1 MSSMKTLLSVAGA
14 LLVSSIMFTPMAQAA
29 TYQLAENQPPEYP
42 TTIGDREF
50 AKLVKERTNG
60 RIVIDVYDS
69 AQLFDEKSSIEA
81 LQMGG
86 LAFTRVNAQPLAEFT
101 KILGVLSLPY
111 VFRDEDHLW
120 KVLNG
125 PVGEELFVEME
136 SNGIIGLA
144 YYDSGSRH
152 FYNNKREIKT
162 PADMKDLKIRVQ
174 QSKLMTGLVAS
185 LGASATPMAY
195 GEVFTGLQSGVID
208 GAENNWPSYFST
220 SHYEVAPFYTLD
232 FHTRTP
238 EILCM
243 SKAVWSKLSADDRKI
258 VKEAAIESQ
267 AKQREA
273 WKTYEAKAM
282 QAIRDSGKVTITEV
296 TDFTPWKEAVKS
308 VYEET
313 DLGPKKAAFL
323 KKIADVQ

>member
-1 MSSMKTLLSVAGA
+1 MSYMKALFSVAGA
-14 LLVSSIMFTPMAQAA
+14 LLISGIIFTPMSQAA

-50 AKLVKERTNG
+50 AKLVKERTDG
-60 RIVIDVYDS
+60 RIAIDVYDS

-86 LAFTRVNAQPLAEFT
+86 LAFARVNAQPLSEFT
-101 KILGVLSLPY
+101 RILGVLSLPY

-125 PVGEELFVEME
+125 SVGEELFAEME
-136 SNGIIGLA
+136 SNGIIGLT

-162 PADMKDLKIRVQ
+162 PADMKNLKIRVQ
-174 QSKLMTGLVAS
+174 QSKLMMGLVGA

-232 FHTRTP
+232 YHTRTP

-243 SKAVWSKLSADDRKI
+243 SKAVWSKLSVEDRKI
-258 VKEAAIESQ
+258 IKEAAIESQ
-267 AKQREA
+267 AKQREE
-273 WKTYEAKAM
+273 WKAYEAKAIK
-282 QAIRDSGKVTITEV
+282 AIRDSGKVTITEV
-296 TDFTPWKEAVKS
+296 TDFTPWKEAVKP
-308 VYEET
+308 VYDET
-313 DLGPKKAAFL
+313 DLGPKKNAFL
-323 KKIADVQ
+323 KKIADIQ